1 MKNFKVFTVAMLF
14 LAGVTT
20 TFTSC
25 GGGEDKEEDK
35 ENTEASSEE
44 TTETEEA
51 EVEEPEVSETDDCL
65 GDYFG
70 LQSDL
75 TDLFMA
81 NVKSGAIVV
90 GTTTKAEMESMTGDA
105 DGFDKEYDGLRVS
118 GYYSYEGD
126 VLQSISLDY
135 FYECDGAL
143 DLLSV
148 DKSSITSSINSSLG
162 VDGVADGDYEDAGT
176 EWSINGMTVRQA
188 NFSDGYGVYVD
199 AEM

>member
-25 GGGEDKEEDK
+25 GGGEEKGEDKK
-35 ENTEASSEE
+35 ENTEANTNE
-44 TTETEEA
+44 TDETEEPI
-51 EVEEPEVSETDDCL
+51 EEPETAGTDDCL
-65 GDYFG
+65 GDYFA

-75 TDLFMA
+75 TDVFMT
-81 NVKSGAIVV
+81 NVKSGSIVV
-90 GTTTKAEMESMTGDA
+90 GKTTKSEMETLTGDA
-105 DGFDKEYDGLRVS
+105 NGFDKEYDGLRVS

-143 DLLSV
+143 DLLAV

-162 VDGVADGDYEDAGT
+162 IDGVADGDYEDAGT
-176 EWSINGMTVRQA
+176 NWTINGMTVRQA
-188 NFSDGYGVYVD
+188 NFSDGYGIYVD

>member
-25 GGGEDKEEDK
+25 GGGEEKEEK
-35 ENTEASSEE
+35 ENTEAKANEE
-44 TTETEEA
+44 EV
-51 EVEEPEVSETDDCL
+51 VEEEVVEEESTSDCL

-70 LQSDL
+70 LQ
-75 TDLFMA
+75 TDLSDVFMN
-81 NVKSGAIVV
+81 NVKSGSIAI
-90 GTTTKAEMESMTGDA
+90 GKTTKSEMETLTGDA

-176 EWSINGMTVRQA
+176 NWSVNGMTVRQA
-188 NFSDGYGVYVD
+188 NFSDGYGIYVD
-199 AEM
+199 AGM